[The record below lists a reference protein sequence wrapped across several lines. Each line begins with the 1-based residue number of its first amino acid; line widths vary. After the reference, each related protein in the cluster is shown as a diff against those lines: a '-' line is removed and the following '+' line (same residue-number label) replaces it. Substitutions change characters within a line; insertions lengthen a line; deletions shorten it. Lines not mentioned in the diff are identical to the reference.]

1 MASRLDLGGMAVDVV
16 FKDIKNVHLRVYP
29 PDGKVRISAP
39 ARMSLDTLR
48 VFAISKLAWIR
59 QRQKKLREQA
69 REAPREFLDRESHYL
84 WGTRYLLKV
93 VEEDAAP
100 TVALKPGTMVLKV
113 RPGTSEETKQAIV
126 SRWYRQQIKAG
137 VPELIAKWE
146 PILGVRVERI
156 FVQRMKTRWGSCNTD
171 SRTVRLNTELAKK
184 PKECLEYII
193 VHELVHLLERHH
205 TERFTALMDE
215 NLPQW
220 RQLRNLLNAAPLG
233 YESWHY

>member
-1 MASRLDLGGMAVDVV
+1 MASRLDLGGMPVDVV
-16 FKDIKNVHLRVYP
+16 FKDIKNIHLGVHP

-59 QRQKKLREQA
+59 QQQKNLREQA
-69 REAPREFLDRESHYL
+69 RETPREFLDRESHYL

-93 VEEDAAP
+93 VEEHAAP
-100 TVALKPGTMVLKV
+100 TVVLKPGTMVLKV
-113 RPGTSEETKQAIV
+113 RPGTCEETKQAIV
-126 SRWYRQQIKAG
+126 SRWYRQQIRAA
-137 VPELIAKWE
+137 VPDLIATWG

-156 FVQRMKTRWGSCNTD
+156 FVQRMKTMWGGCNTD
-171 SRTVRLNTELAKK
+171 SRTLRLNTELAKK

-205 TERFTALMDE
+205 TDRFTALMDE

-220 RQLRNLLNAAPLG
+220 RQLRKLLNAAPLG
-233 YESWHY
+233 HESWDY

>member
-39 ARMSLDTLR
+39 ARISLDTLR
-48 VFAISKLAWIR
+48 IFAISRLAWIR

-69 REAPREFLDRESHYL
+69 RETPREFLDRESHYL

-93 VEEDAAP
+93 VEEDTAP

-126 SRWYRQQIKAG
+126 SRWYTATDQS
-137 VPELIAKWE
+137 
-146 PILGVRVERI
+146 
-156 FVQRMKTRWGSCNTD
+156 GS
-171 SRTVRLNTELAKK
+171 A
-184 PKECLEYII
+184 
-193 VHELVHLLERHH
+193 
-205 TERFTALMDE
+205 
-215 NLPQW
+215 
-220 RQLRNLLNAAPLG
+220 
-233 YESWHY
+233 